1 MKLCAEA
8 EYLWILWS
16 WSNKQILFYDIYEVF
31 SLPLEENCQLLNT
44 SGRFTETE
52 GQCWLQP

>member
-31 SLPLEENCQLLNT
+31 KFFTVLSLEENCQLLNR
-44 SGRFTETE
+44 SGRFTENE
-52 GQCWLQP
+52 G